1 MTSLPYI
8 GQQFTLYVG
17 LYFLI
22 TGLTGSIMLIFIF
35 ISVFSYRRTP
45 CTFYFIIATVHDCG
59 QLIARLAPYVV
70 SAYLNIDI
78 TRISASW
85 CKLRFFFATSLGA
98 IPLTCA
104 CLATIDQFLVTSQNV
119 RFRQW
124 SSIKIAYRVCSFF
137 IIIWWLHG
145 ALWLYYQNISP
156 ITGTCVYLN
165 SNFHVYA
172 IIFVFSMLC
181 FIHIIIM
188 ATFACLAYRN
198 IHKTATL
205 SRQNVDRQMTMMVCI
220 QVFLIVIG
228 LSPYGIDIA
237 HIFATSNIQKSDDRK
252 AKEAWAATITYILCF
267 LAYGVCTGVFSVKRD
282 FESL

>member
-1 MTSLPYI
+1 MASLPYI

-137 IIIWWLHG
+137 YYHMVVTWRSLALLSEYITDNWYMRLFKFQFSCLCYYFCFFNALFYSYHHHG
-145 ALWLYYQNISP
+145 
-156 ITGTCVYLN
+156 YLCM
-165 SNFHVYA
+165 
-172 IIFVFSMLC
+172 FS
-181 FIHIIIM
+181 
-188 ATFACLAYRN
+188 
-198 IHKTATL
+198 L
-205 SRQNVDRQMTMMVCI
+205 SEHT
-220 QVFLIVIG
+220 
-228 LSPYGIDIA
+228 
-237 HIFATSNIQKSDDRK
+237 
-252 AKEAWAATITYILCF
+252 
-267 LAYGVCTGVFSVKRD
+267 
-282 FESL
+282 